1 VSTGTVYVIGAG
13 LAGLAAS
20 VHLAARGVRVEVI
33 EATASAGGR
42 CRSYYEPALE
52 RIIDNGN
59 HLILSGNRAVQD
71 YVRTIGSG
79 ARFVGPPHAEFA
91 FADLGTN
98 ERWSLR
104 PNDGPVPWWIFCKS
118 RRVPSTRAMDYLA
131 VARVMRAAG
140 ETLGDAWPAEG
151 SLRERLL
158 QPVLLAAL
166 NTKPE
171 IATAKLVAAVLRETL
186 AKGGQAYMPRIA
198 SPTLAAAFVD
208 PAVAFVKERGGVFR
222 FGQRLRS
229 IGFGT
234 AGAQGLELAD
244 MRLPLTEHDR
254 VIIAVPPWVAK
265 PLLPGIETPDEYR
278 AIVSGHFGIAPPH
291 GAAPITGLI
300 GANVE
305 WIFAFPDRI
314 SVTISDADRFNET
327 TRAELAALCWRDV
340 ANASGLPA
348 DLPPWQ
354 IVKEKRATFAAV
366 PEQERKRPG
375 TKTPWPNLF
384 LAGDWT
390 DTGLPA
396 TIEGAVRSGNRA
408 AQLALASI
416 AV

>member
-1 VSTGTVYVIGAG
+1 VSTGTVYIIGAG
-13 LAGLAAS
+13 LAGLASAMD
-20 VHLAARGVRVEVI
+20 LAARGVRVEVI

-42 CRSYYEPALE
+42 CRSYYDPALE
-52 RIIDNGN
+52 RVIDNGN
-59 HLILSGNRAVQD
+59 HLILSGNHAVDD
-71 YVRTIGSG
+71 YVRMIGS
-79 ARFVGPPHAEFA
+79 AKMFAGPSHAEFA
-91 FADLGTN
+91 FVDVRTN

-104 PNDGPVPWWIFCKS
+104 PNDGAVPWWIFSKS
-118 RRVPSTRAMDYLA
+118 RRVPGTRAVDYLT
-131 VARVMRAAG
+131 VARLMRAAG
-140 ETLGDAWPAEG
+140 ETLGEAWPAEG
-151 SLRERLL
+151 ALRERLL

-171 IATAKLVAAVLRETL
+171 IATAKLVTAVLRETL
-186 AKGGQAYMPRIA
+186 AKGGKAYMPRIA

-208 PAVAFVKERGGVFR
+208 PAVGFVKERGGRFH

-234 AGAQGLELAD
+234 SGAQILELAD
-244 MRLPLTEHDR
+244 THLPVTEHDR
-254 VIIAVPPWVAK
+254 IIVAVPPWVAK
-265 PLLPGIETPDEYR
+265 PLLPGIDTPDEYR

-305 WIFAFPDRI
+305 WIFAFPDRV

-327 TRAELAALCWRDV
+327 DRAELAALCWRDV
-340 ANASGLPA
+340 ANAFQVPA

-354 IVKEKRATFAAV
+354 IVKEKRATFAAI

-375 TKTPWPNLF
+375 SVTPWRNLF

-408 AQLALASI
+408 AHLALASI